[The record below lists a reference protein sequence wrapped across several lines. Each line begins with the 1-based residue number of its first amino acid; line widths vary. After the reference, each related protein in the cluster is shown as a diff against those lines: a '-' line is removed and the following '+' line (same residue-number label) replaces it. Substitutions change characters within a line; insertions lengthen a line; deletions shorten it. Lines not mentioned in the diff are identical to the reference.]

1 MIGVS
6 MLFAVAIIAVTP
18 APPALPA
25 SPAPPLPLANS
36 TSVVFDSR
44 HTPKGARANVTC
56 YRIPSIEQTPDG
68 THFEYL

>member
-18 APPALPA
+18 APPAP
-25 SPAPPLPLANS
+25 PAPPLPLANS

-68 THFEYL
+68 MHFEYL